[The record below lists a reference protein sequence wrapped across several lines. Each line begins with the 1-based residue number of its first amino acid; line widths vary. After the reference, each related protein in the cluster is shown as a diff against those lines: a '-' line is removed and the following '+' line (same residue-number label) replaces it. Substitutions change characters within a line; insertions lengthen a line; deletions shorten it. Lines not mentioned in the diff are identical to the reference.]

1 VLAQSLGHALYSLG
15 ESMGTMAAQMKKT
28 MEGCDQMRQ
37 DRTFIRDREM
47 QKDMD
52 RIGKHMGNMAD
63 NMEETLQTIER
74 MTKRLRQHQ
83 TGK

>member
-1 VLAQSLGHALYSLG
+1 
-15 ESMGTMAAQMKKT
+15 
-28 MEGCDQMRQ
+28 MRQ
-37 DRTFIRDREM
+37 DRTFTRDREM

-52 RIGKHMGNMAD
+52 RIGEHMGNMAD